1 MQDFYKKVLCGAGI
15 YCLTTI
21 DRQEPDEKKKAR
33 NHFAND
39 QDELFSLI
47 EQWGDVGLDVFI
59 ALSSFTEHTRKAAYA
74 SHCRCFFLD
83 LDVGVDVKKYQ
94 TKAEAL
100 VGLQDF
106 LKLSGLPPPSV
117 IDSGTGYHTYWI
129 FDEDVPIEIWKGFA
143 EKFKAYCRDKIK
155 FDPVVTAD
163 TARIMRCPT
172 TWNHKTEPPSLVQ
185 IISNEG
191 PYDFREFKNFLGD
204 DIKLENILKS
214 IPKGLDEDTAAIK
227 KSSNFESVFQI
238 IVQKSLAGRGCNQ
251 IRNIVENAAT
261 MSEPLWHAGLSIAQ
275 HCVDRDWAIHA
286 MSEDHPGYKFEL
298 TEKKANATQDKPQS
312 CLTFEN
318 KNPGGCT
325 QCELRGKITNPL
337 ALGQQLKE
345 LPIVVA
351 IAENKFRLPD
361 DMKPFISGAH
371 GGIYMIQPDEKT
383 EEGASIVQK
392 PLLVSE
398 HDIYPI
404 KRIYHRE
411 EGACL
416 LMRYVIPKD
425 PMREFPIPTGL
436 FHKLNELTELVSK
449 QELSFSP
456 HTKAR
461 YFMEYMIKWGQH
473 MLNANAAE
481 QMRMQMGW
489 TEDLNG
495 FVIGNAEYTRSGEI
509 SRTAS
514 SPLVHSISR
523 LLKTQGSY
531 DLWKQAAKKLDQKG
545 FEIHAFVMLCAFG
558 SPLMRMTSTAGISV
572 GLVGGSGYGK
582 TGALYAG
589 LSLFGNPKEL
599 CLAGGKEQAT
609 SNGLIGWFMGLKN
622 IMLGLDE
629 SSNRKPEELSN
640 LIHQVAQG
648 KGKIRMQ
655 ASVNAVR
662 DLELSASLITVF
674 TENQA
679 IYDKLSQLKASP
691 DGEMARM
698 VEMTLHRP
706 KAMDKN
712 PDLGKEIFD
721 VFRTNYGFAGPEYI
735 QALFQHGETGVRD
748 LINKWI
754 IRFGKVFGQDTTY
767 RFYEN
772 LIGVAFAGGE
782 IANLAGIT
790 DFDLDKIF
798 VVIAENL
805 SGIKKDAPINELDF
819 ENILGEFQNKFIH
832 GTLFVDKNQVI
843 GEPKQAIVARAE
855 INTKMYYVSTR
866 EIKKYLHEIQ
876 VGLREFLSVMRDK
889 GILTYEG
896 KQRLTNNWAGV
907 ISTPISV
914 YGFLYEPPKGV
925 LAQVIK

>member
-1 MQDFYKKVLCGAGI
+1 MKDFYKKALCSIGS

-21 DRQEPDEKKKAR
+21 NRLEPDEKKKAK
-33 NHFAND
+33 NYFAD
-39 QDELFSLI
+39 TQEDLYELI
-47 EQWGDVGLDVFI
+47 EKHGDSGLDIFI
-59 ALSSFTEHTRKAAYA
+59 ALSSFITHKRKAIHA
-74 SHCRCFFLD
+74 SHCRSFFLD
-83 LDVGVDVKKYQ
+83 LDVGEDLKKYQ
-94 TKAEAL
+94 TKPQAL
-100 VGLQDF
+100 VGLEEF
-106 LKLSGLPPPSV
+106 LKVSQLPPPVV
-117 IDSGTGYHTYWI
+117 IDSGTGYHAYWI
-129 FDEDVPIEIWKGFA
+129 FDENIFIETWKIFA
-143 EKFKAYCRDKIK
+143 EKFKFYCRGKIK

-163 TARIMRCPT
+163 TVRIMRCPT
-172 TWNHKTEPPSLVQ
+172 TWNHKTSPPALVQ
-185 IISNEG
+185 ILSEINT
-191 PYDFREFKNFLGD
+191 YDFREFKSFLGD
-204 DIKLENILKS
+204 DAQLSSILKTV
-214 IPKGLDEDTAAIK
+214 PKGLDEDTRAIK
-227 KSSNFESVFQI
+227 QHSNFETVFAI
-238 IVQKSLAGRGCNQ
+238 IVEKSFTGHGCNQ
-251 IRNIVENAAT
+251 IKNIIENAAT
-261 MSEPLWHAGLSIAQ
+261 LSEPLWHAGLSLAQ
-275 HCVDRDWAIHA
+275 HCVDRDTAIHL
-286 MSEDHPGYKFEL
+286 MSDTHPGYDFEL

-312 CLTFEN
+312 CVTLEN

-325 QCELRGKITNPL
+325 KCEFRGKFTNPL
-337 ALGQQLKE
+337 ALGQRLKE
-345 LPIVVA
+345 LPVA
-351 IAENKFRLPD
+351 LPE
-361 DMKPFISGAH
+361 MHYQLPKEMHPFVSGAN
-371 GGIYMIQPDEKT
+371 GGIYFIEKEKT
-383 EEGASIVQK
+383 EEGASIDK
-392 PLLVSE
+392 PILVSE

-411 EGACL
+411 DGACL
-416 LMRYVIPKD
+416 LMRYIIPKD
-425 PMREFPIPTGL
+425 PTREFSIPTGL

-456 HTKAR
+456 HTKAK

-495 FVIGNAEYTRSGEI
+495 FVIGNTEYVRTGEI
-509 SRTAS
+509 IKTAS

-523 LLKTQGSY
+523 LLKTQGDY
-531 DLWKQAAKKLDQKG
+531 ILWKQAAQKLDQTG

-558 SPLMRMTSTAGISV
+558 SPLMRVTSTAGISV

-609 SNGLIGWFMGLKN
+609 QNGLIGWFMGLKN

-679 IYDKLSQLKASP
+679 IYDKLQQFKASP
-691 DGEMARM
+691 DGELARM

-706 KAMDKN
+706 KAMDRN

-721 VFRTNYGFAGPEYI
+721 VFRTNFGFAGPEYV
-735 QALFQHGETGVRD
+735 QALFKLGESAVKD

-754 IRFGKVFGQDTTY
+754 IRFGKIFGYDTTY

-782 IANLAGIT
+782 IANQAGIIT
-790 DFDLDKIF
+790 WDLEKIF
-798 VVIAENL
+798 QVVVGNL
-805 SGIKKDAPINELDF
+805 SIIKKEVQINELDF
-819 ENILGEFQNKFIH
+819 ENILGEFQNKYIH
-832 GTLFVDKNQVI
+832 GTLFVEKNNQIV
-843 GEPKQAIVARAE
+843 GEPKQALVARAE
-855 INTKMYYVSTR
+855 ITNKMYYVSTR
-866 EIKKYLHEIQ
+866 ELKKYLSDIQ
-876 VGLREFLSVMRDK
+876 VGVREFLHVMRDK
-889 GILTYEG
+889 GVLVYDG
-896 KQRLTNNWAGV
+896 KQRLTSGWAGV
-907 ISTPISV
+907 IGTPVAV
-914 YGFLYEPPKGV
+914 YGFIYDPPKAV